1 MLSLNL
7 APSCPRFAVLDSFA
21 SSLILKQVIVA
32 NTTLQ
37 ADLSVF
43 ANSTEN
49 DLLSIIDI
57 KKRDTNVSAALASAL
72 ETAKTNL
79 KINDYYTIYLWN
91 YCAWDGDDT
100 YSYCSPK
107 QAEFW
112 FNPVDVWGLNS
123 TGATIETLFP
133 TSLKDSLK
141 TYEAVSKAMFI
152 FYIVALVC
160 TCLEL
165 LVGISAMFSRW
176 GSFFT
181 TFFSAV
187 RRESVSVN
195 PLMLIY

>member
-1 MLSLNL
+1 M
-7 APSCPRFAVLDSFA
+7 F
-21 SSLILKQVIVA
+21 
-32 NTTLQ
+32 Q

-79 KINDYYTIYLWN
+79 KINDYYTLYLWN

-112 FNPVDVWGLNS
+112 FNPVEVWGLNS
-123 TGATIETLFP
+123 TGATIETLLP
-133 TSLKDSLK
+133 TSLQDSLK

-165 LVGISAMFSRW
+165 LVGISAIFSRW

-187 RRESVSVN
+187 SRKSVSVS
-195 PLMLIY
+195 PLMLIYHPRYHPS